1 VRFLLQCGS
10 GIVKEKQMA
19 GGGNRRSREA
29 IVAAHERERQ
39 VLQLFLR
46 GLTWVEIARQIGLT
60 GESGARAAFDRAVK
74 RIPAKDVELLRKLQ
88 SERLN
93 DARRRVYSELAGR
106 QEQLPDP
113 EHPGL
118 TKTIT
123 VRPTIEEVY
132 AGVDRIVRI
141 EIREAKLYG
150 LDAPKKSEVMAAV
163 TGQPISDE
171 ELDIQLAR
179 LTSAERET
187 FMMLVAKLQGRWV
200 EPPAIEEG
208 SVETTATAVQ
218 SNGARGCTSIA
229 PSEGPAG

>member
-1 VRFLLQCGS
+1 
-10 GIVKEKQMA
+10 MA

-74 RIPAKDVELLRKLQ
+74 RVPAKDVELLRKLQ

-106 QEQLPDP
+106 QEEVPDP
-113 EHPGL
+113 EHPGQM
-118 TKTIT
+118 KTIT

-132 AGVDRIVRI
+132 AGVDRIMKI
-141 EIREAKLYG
+141 ETREANLYG
-150 LDAPKKSEVMAAV
+150 LDAPRKSEVMAAV
-163 TGQPISDE
+163 TGQAISDE
-171 ELDIQLAR
+171 EIDIQLAR
-179 LTSAERET
+179 LTPEEQAE
-187 FMMLVAKLQGRWV
+187 FMRLTAKMQGRWV
-200 EPPAIEEG
+200 DPPAIDDRG
-208 SVETTATAVQ
+208 VTVETAGTTIH
-218 SNGARGCTSIA
+218 SNGAVK
-229 PSEGPAG
+229 